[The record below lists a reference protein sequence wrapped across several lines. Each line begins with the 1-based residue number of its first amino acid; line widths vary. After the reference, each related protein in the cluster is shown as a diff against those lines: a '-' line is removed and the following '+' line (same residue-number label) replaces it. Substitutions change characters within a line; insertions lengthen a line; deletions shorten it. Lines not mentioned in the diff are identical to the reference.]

1 MELYKQTTDYTC
13 AACSLMMILNHF
25 NPDFKLNRENEFKVW
40 RETVNL
46 PTRAPSIYGM
56 ACFAKKLGLDVRI
69 ILEEREYDYPD
80 YRFKGYTKKEI
91 DDAKYMSRIFAKEL
105 FSLEISLEERELK
118 LEEILAFLNN
128 GKILLLRVNA
138 GSLRDT
144 RSTSKYL
151 PFFKRQGSE
160 LITVLDPMKGE
171 ILIDQKALEES
182 FDTLQTKKKRD
193 HRVLI
198 FN

>member
-13 AACSLMMILNHF
+13 AACSLMMVLNHF
-25 NPDFKLNRENEFKVW
+25 NPDFKLVRENEFKVW
-40 RETVNL
+40 RDTVNL

-56 ACFAKKLGLDVRI
+56 ACFAKKIGVDVRI
-69 ILEEREYDYPD
+69 VLEEREYDYPD

-105 FSLEISLEERELK
+105 FSLEISLEEREIK
-118 LEEILAFLNN
+118 LDEVIALLDE
-128 GKILLLRVNA
+128 GKIIILRVNA

-144 RSTSKYL
+144 RSTSKYM
-151 PFFKRQGSE
+151 PFFKRKGSE

-171 ILIDQKALEES
+171 LSIDSKAFEES

-193 HRVLI
+193 HRMLI
-198 FN
+198 FG

>member
-1 MELYKQTTDYTC
+1 
-13 AACSLMMILNHF
+13 
-25 NPDFKLNRENEFKVW
+25 
-40 RETVNL
+40 
-46 PTRAPSIYGM
+46 M